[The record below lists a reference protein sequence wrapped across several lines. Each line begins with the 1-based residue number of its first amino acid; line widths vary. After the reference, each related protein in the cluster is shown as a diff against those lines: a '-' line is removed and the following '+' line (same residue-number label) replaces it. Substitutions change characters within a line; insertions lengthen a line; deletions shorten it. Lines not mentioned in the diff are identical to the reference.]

1 MKHMFKQQQNQK
13 NLMSLWKIIK
23 KKKIFLRH
31 RAYVFSPK
39 QNLIVTGSLNMLKNH
54 ILSVYNKIP

>member
-1 MKHMFKQQQNQK
+1 MKN
-13 NLMSLWKIIK
+13 NK